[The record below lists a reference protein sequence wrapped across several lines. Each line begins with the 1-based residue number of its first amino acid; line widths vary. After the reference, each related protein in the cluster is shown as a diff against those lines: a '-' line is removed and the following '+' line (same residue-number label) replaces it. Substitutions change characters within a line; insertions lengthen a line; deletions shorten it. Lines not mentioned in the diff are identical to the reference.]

1 MLQLLQARTAA
12 AADSALAGIRDGV
25 GGAVASMRDE
35 CLHLLAELEARLD
48 FDEDMPSMD
57 LQRLRAQVEALQ
69 SNIEAALRTAR
80 QSTLLRQG
88 LQVAGT
94 GEGGAEGGV
103 PMGPVL
109 AVGLNPA
116 FL

>member
-88 LQVAGT
+88 LQVVGT
-94 GEGGAEGGV
+94 GESVAEGD
-103 PMGPVL
+103 VL
-109 AVGLNPA
+109 KGSAVALNPN
-116 FL
+116 